1 MSENQTPPTVK
12 PAAPVAVDVDAA
24 ADESMGVVSTVR
36 PSDPIVPPTDEDK
49 PSTVEDLFRAGE
61 EARKEAEA
69 AAAAKEEPSETE
81 SEQEEE
87 PKEETA
93 PETPKEEPASQPEA
107 PAHKEEPKPEVPESS
122 KETGDTT
129 LTDIA
134 EHQDDDSDV
143 DDENFNDL
151 PTDLKINAILFGK
164 LDEALDKI
172 KKTYKTGKEFDKAQN
187 DPTSIL
193 SKYMTTAMHGWPTGA
208 RNFLIDVLKRNNN
221 VGDSL
226 VRQADA
232 EIPSIIDGK
241 PAAIRKHGANLNG
254 KEASMILQ
262 SCLGGLH
269 RVCLL
274 NSGFWVVL
282 RAPGM
287 DELSE
292 LFATI
297 DAEGKEIGRSLGAH
311 FALISDMYIK
321 RKFIEM
327 LIKKRIIVE
336 SNFRDIYEKD
346 EFEKALS
353 FHDYDAL
360 MHAMLSICTRKGLR
374 MQMYCPVCGE
384 ESEETKMDISAC
396 KFINRNL
403 MTDAMIAHWNMK
415 RDAQGNRIIFSK
427 DDLRRY
433 VEKLPVETQV
443 IKQTIN
449 NGITNVR
456 VEMELAVPSFARYFR
471 VGAKLI
477 TMLTQTI
484 NNISRGNQDK
494 NELSKESLEIHGYQL
509 IAPWIKTLRVYEE
522 DDKEPVLVTE
532 DTDIILDYLDGIVQ
546 DEVNTLNTIDVLND
560 FVAKTRMTYIG
571 TFSLECPKCHAK
583 PETNGL
589 NFYPIDVHTVFFGQ
603 CFRLLRKG

>member
-1 MSENQTPPTVK
+1 
-12 PAAPVAVDVDAA
+12 
-24 ADESMGVVSTVR
+24 
-36 PSDPIVPPTDEDK
+36 
-49 PSTVEDLFRAGE
+49 
-61 EARKEAEA
+61 
-69 AAAAKEEPSETE
+69 
-81 SEQEEE
+81 
-87 PKEETA
+87 
-93 PETPKEEPASQPEA
+93 
-107 PAHKEEPKPEVPESS
+107 
-122 KETGDTT
+122 
-129 LTDIA
+129 
-134 EHQDDDSDV
+134 
-143 DDENFNDL
+143 
-151 PTDLKINAILFGK
+151 
-164 LDEALDKI
+164 
-172 KKTYKTGKEFDKAQN
+172 
-187 DPTSIL
+187 
-193 SKYMTTAMHGWPTGA
+193 
-208 RNFLIDVLKRNNN
+208 
-221 VGDSL
+221 
-226 VRQADA
+226 
-232 EIPSIIDGK
+232 
-241 PAAIRKHGANLNG
+241 
-254 KEASMILQ
+254 MILQ

-297 DAEGKEIGRSLGAH
+297 DAEGREIGRSLGAH

-321 RKFIEM
+321 RKFTEM

-346 EFEKALS
+346 EFEKVLS

-360 MHAMLSICTRKGLR
+360 MHALLSICTRKGLR
-374 MQMYCPVCGE
+374 MQMYCPACGE

-403 MTDAMIAHWNMK
+403 MTDEMIAHWNMK

-443 IKQTIN
+443 IQQTIN
-449 NGITNVR
+449 NGITNAR

-484 NNISRGNQDK
+484 NNIARGNQDK

-509 IAPWIKTLRVYEE
+509 IAPWVKTLRVYEE
-522 DDKEPVLVTE
+522 DDKEPILVTE
-532 DTDIILDYLDGIVQ
+532 DTDVILDYLDGIVQ

-560 FVAKTRMTYIG
+560 FVSKTRITYIG